1 VDNLLRYLY
10 NHFGN
15 RLAVSGET
23 GDLLIWGERINN
35 GVRLLGLS
43 FNISRAMRT
52 TRGHGDLLFSCG
64 KHIASKINLPILHII
79 YPSDLQT
86 NPRATLLI
94 NGQSVAKNDAQ
105 RTIQALF
112 GTRQTILGTAK
123 DVNKRTND
131 VFQDWARDNLP
142 RDYVR
147 NDIDA
152 ILLTQAYEPS
162 KLIEVKRSTQVPP
175 TRWTPFT
182 NDARNYYMGNLL
194 AQRAGLDFITLNHAN
209 KDIPVD
215 DETTVGIHFIDGV
228 SLNPDRIRSRKTLV
242 NARELVTMFQK
253 QQL

>member
-1 VDNLLRYLY
+1 MDNLLRYLH
-10 NHFGN
+10 NHFSDQ
-15 RLAVSGET
+15 LAVSGET

-43 FNISRAMRT
+43 FNTSNAMRT
-52 TRGHGDLLFSCG
+52 TRGHGDLLFACG
-64 KHIASKINLPILHII
+64 NHIASKLNLPILSII
-79 YPSDLQT
+79 YPSDLLT
-86 NPRATLLI
+86 NPLATLLI
-94 NGQSVAKNDAQ
+94 NGQNVTKNNAQ

-142 RDYVR
+142 RSYVR

-194 AQRAGLDFITLNHAN
+194 AQRTGLDFITLNHAN

-215 DETTVGIHFIDGV
+215 DKTTIGIHFIDGV
-228 SLNPDRIRSRKTLV
+228 SLNPDQIRSRKILV
-242 NARELVTMFQK
+242 NAKELVTMFLE